1 MSHHND
7 TTSHHHAHPTAL
19 QRFFHLMSQE
29 RGDMIVLITYTMVAG
44 LTALAVPLA
53 TQALVNI
60 VAAGVL
66 VQPLVVLTILVY
78 FGMVVTG
85 ILQLMKLSLV
95 ERLQQR
101 VFARV
106 ALEMAHRM
114 VNVRVQSVH
123 GEYAP
128 ELINRFFDVLTIQKT
143 LSKLLLD
150 GLTVTLQALVGL
162 VLLAVYSPVLLGFDI
177 IILLSMGFIIGVLG
191 IGGLRTSIVESKEK
205 YRVADGLKS
214 LPAVIL
220 DLNSMLMVTI
230 SLSVRTLPS
239 SSTSKLGRNTSLFT
253 TDRLQEATSSKPLPA
268 QASLQ

>member
-7 TTSHHHAHPTAL
+7 TTSHHHAHPTAM
-19 QRFFHLMSQE
+19 QRFLHLMQQE

-66 VQPLVVLTILVY
+66 VQPLVVLTILVF

-101 VFARV
+101 VFAKV

-128 ELINRFFDVLTIQKT
+128 ELVNRFFDVLTIQKT

-150 GLTVTLQALVGL
+150 T
-162 VLLAVYSPVLLGFDI
+162 
-177 IILLSMGFIIGVLG
+177 
-191 IGGLRTSIVESKEK
+191 
-205 YRVADGLKS
+205 
-214 LPAVIL
+214 
-220 DLNSMLMVTI
+220 
-230 SLSVRTLPS
+230 
-239 SSTSKLGRNTSLFT
+239 
-253 TDRLQEATSSKPLPA
+253 
-268 QASLQ
+268 

>member
-1 MSHHND
+1 MSQHNENA
-7 TTSHHHAHPTAL
+7 SQHHAHPTAV
-19 QRFFHLMSQE
+19 QRFFHLMRQE
-29 RGDMIVLITYTMVAG
+29 RGDMIVLVTYTMVAG

-66 VQPLVVLTILVY
+66 LQPLVGLTILVF

-101 VFARV
+101 VFAKV

-150 GLTVTLQALVGL
+150 GLTVSLQAFVGL
-162 VLLAVYSPVLLGFDI
+162 VLLAVYSPLLLGFDI
-177 IILLSMGFIIGVLG
+177 LILMSMAFIIGVLG

-205 YRVADGLKS
+205 YRVADWLEE
-214 LPAVIL
+214 LARCHI
-220 DLNSMLMVTI
+220 
-230 SLSVRTLPS
+230 
-239 SSTSKLGRNTSLFT
+239 GRNCG
-253 TDRLQEATSSKPLPA
+253 D
-268 QASLQ
+268 